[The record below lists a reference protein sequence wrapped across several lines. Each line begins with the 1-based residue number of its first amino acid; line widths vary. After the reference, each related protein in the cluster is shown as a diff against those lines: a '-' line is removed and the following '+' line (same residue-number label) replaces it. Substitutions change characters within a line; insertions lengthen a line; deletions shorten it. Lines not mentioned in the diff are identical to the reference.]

1 MSNNN
6 ITPGTVAEI
15 ITTSG
20 VRTGIIT
27 NVRSSDEVYGYIVK
41 PQFGHHHEIV
51 DTWKGTMDDILDSIP
66 DERAVVIARE
76 ESGVVIFKEY
86 DDLTVHIMG
95 WEEGRRRVNSGGPSK
110 ERIIR
115 ALTQLR
121 SMNSQDENEE
131 MVRVMDRFLDDEK
144 LREQIRVRL
153 QLA

>member
-27 NVRSSDEVYGYIVK
+27 NVRSSEEVHGYLVK
-41 PQFGHHHEIV
+41 PQPGHHHEIV
-51 DTWKGTMDDILDSIP
+51 DTWKGTMDDILDAIP

-76 ESGVVIFKEY
+76 DSGVVIFKEY
-86 DDLTVHIMG
+86 EDLAVHIMG
-95 WEEGRRRVNSGGPSK
+95 WEDGRRNVKSGGSGK
-110 ERIIR
+110 DRIVR

-121 SMNSQDENEE
+121 SMNIQDENEE
-131 MVRVMDRFLDDEK
+131 MVRVMDRFLNDER
-144 LREQIRVRL
+144 LREQAQVRL
-153 QLA
+153 QLS

>member
-27 NVRSSDEVYGYIVK
+27 NVRSSDEVHGYIVK

-51 DTWKGTMDDILDSIP
+51 DTWKGTLDDILDIIP
-66 DERAVVIARE
+66 EERAVVIARE
-76 ESGVVIFKEY
+76 ESGVVIFKE
-86 DDLTVHIMG
+86 DDELTVHIMG
-95 WEEGRRRVNSGGPSK
+95 WEEGRRWVNPGGTSN
-110 ERIIR
+110 ERITR

-121 SMNSQDENEE
+121 SMSAQDENDE
-131 MVRVMDRFLDDEK
+131 MVRVMDRFINDEK
-144 LREQIRVRL
+144 LREQIRLRL